1 MNYSLALTML
11 QKFINTFFKYSS
23 KKLHSYN
30 IRMSSPPQ
38 GSPKKS
44 EFNSCKIEF
53 NPNASHFIWFSP
65 ALPKDSDLTKKFEK
79 TTTDIQDLND
89 LDKEI
94 EENFNLEKFEDLK
107 KPNKLPSTSKSN
119 IQSIKQPSENEKNEC
134 PIKTKSAHIQKWRHT
149 KTKLSAI
156 QAFKSKTVHFM
167 KESRFAGIPLAMSK

>member
-1 MNYSLALTML
+1 MIYSLALTML

-65 ALPKDSDLTKKFEK
+65 ALSKDSDLTKKFEK
-79 TTTDIQDLND
+79 TQTDNQDLND
-89 LDKEI
+89 LDREI

-119 IQSIKQPSENEKNEC
+119 IQSIKQPSENEKNKC
-134 PIKTKSAHIQKWRHT
+134 PIKTKSTHIQK
-149 KTKLSAI
+149 
-156 QAFKSKTVHFM
+156 FKSKLVHFM
-167 KESRFAGIPLAMSK
+167 KESRFAGIPLAMSKK

>member
-53 NPNASHFIWFSP
+53 NPNASHFIWFSQ

-79 TTTDIQDLND
+79 TTTDIQDQND

-134 PIKTKSAHIQKWRHT
+134 PIKTKSTHIQKWRHT

>member
-1 MNYSLALTML
+1 
-11 QKFINTFFKYSS
+11 
-23 KKLHSYN
+23 
-30 IRMSSPPQ
+30 MSNPPQ
-38 GSPKKS
+38 DSMNNS
-44 EFNSCKIEF
+44 EFNFSKIKF
-53 NPNASHFIWFSP
+53 NPNASHFIWFSQ

-107 KPNKLPSTSKSN
+107 KPNKLPSTSISN

-134 PIKTKSAHIQKWRHT
+134 PIKTKSTHIQKWRHT

>member
-1 MNYSLALTML
+1 MNHSLALTML

-119 IQSIKQPSENEKNEC
+119 IQSIKQPSENEKNKC
-134 PIKTKSAHIQKWRHT
+134 PIKTKSTHIQK
-149 KTKLSAI
+149 
-156 QAFKSKTVHFM
+156 FKSKLVHFM
-167 KESRFAGIPLAMSK
+167 KESRFAGIPLAMSKYLINIFK

>member
-1 MNYSLALTML
+1 
-11 QKFINTFFKYSS
+11 
-23 KKLHSYN
+23 
-30 IRMSSPPQ
+30 MSNPPQ
-38 GSPKKS
+38 DSMNNS
-44 EFNSCKIEF
+44 EINFSKIKF

>member
-1 MNYSLALTML
+1 M
-11 QKFINTFFKYSS
+11 
-23 KKLHSYN
+23 
-30 IRMSSPPQ
+30 
-38 GSPKKS
+38 
-44 EFNSCKIEF
+44 
-53 NPNASHFIWFSP
+53 
-65 ALPKDSDLTKKFEK
+65 PKDSDLTKRFEK

>member
-23 KKLHSYN
+23 KKLHSNN

-53 NPNASHFIWFSP
+53 NPNASHFIWFSR
-65 ALPKDSDLTKKFEK
+65 ALPKDSNLTKKFEK